1 MRGLKILVA
10 VMGVLLVVGLAVVIG
25 TIIHR
30 ATQRQPS
37 APPAAASAGFGQAA
51 VTVPPGAHVVEM
63 RGAGD
68 HLVLRLQRADGTE
81 ALLILNPATG
91 AEIGT
96 IDLKPGN

>member
-25 TIIHR
+25 TIVHR

-37 APPAAASAGFGQAA
+37 APPAASAGFGHAA